1 MAPTK
6 VAGAVIAAD
15 DDARNVEQLGGVLNI
30 VATQS
35 PPPNQGAR
43 RRCMTCGAPLTIKH
57 NGRPR
62 RFCSDRCWDAA
73 RRDGNFRV
81 FGATRYPS
89 QGMPGNPGKTQVK
102 SNICKAT
109 VAGPR
114 SPIIQVFGR
123 GICTVPQQVGCAA
136 TEPRSLLISNA
147 LRAELS
153 AHWPHRPAGREISPS
168 APPAP
173 MRSTPASASFID
185 SVASHQGGQT

>member
-1 MAPTK
+1 MAAAK
-6 VAGAVIAAD
+6 AAGAVIAPD
-15 DDARNVEQLGGVLNI
+15 DDARNVEQLGSALDVP
-30 VATQS
+30 ATQS

-73 RRDGNFRV
+73 RRDGNFRD

-89 QGMPGNPGKTQVK
+89 QGMPENSQKTQVK

-109 VAGPR
+109 SAGPR
-114 SPIIQVFGR
+114 SPSIRVFGR
-123 GICTVPQQVGCAA
+123 GICTVPQQIGSAT

-147 LRAELS
+147 LRVELS
-153 AHWPHRPAGREISPS
+153 ARWRASPRAHRFHPSSPKGE
-168 APPAP
+168 
-173 MRSTPASASFID
+173 RNE
-185 SVASHQGGQT
+185 